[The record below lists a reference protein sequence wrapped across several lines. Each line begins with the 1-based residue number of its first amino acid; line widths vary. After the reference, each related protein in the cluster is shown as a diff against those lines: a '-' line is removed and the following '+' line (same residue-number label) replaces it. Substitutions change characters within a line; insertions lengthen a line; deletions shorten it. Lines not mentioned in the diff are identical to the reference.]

1 MIALDIGFNTL
12 DIPIPCFYP
21 NDLDNQNSNYEQ
33 SKRISHFEM
42 SSLDL

>member
-12 DIPIPCFYP
+12 DIPISSYYS
-21 NDLDNQNSNYEQ
+21 NDLDNPNSNYEQ
-33 SKRISHFEM
+33 PKRISHFEM